1 MKKSTV
7 RLPLLAF
14 IAGTRMALGFG
25 AGLLLSGKIPARR
38 RRQVGMALVGLG
50 AATTIP
56 ALRAVKAG
64 MQRDTELREAE
75 PHTPSWHEE
84 LAERMHRQ
92 AF

>member
-7 RLPLLAF
+7 NLPLLAF
-14 IAGTRMALGFG
+14 IAGTRVALGFG

-56 ALRAVKAG
+56 ALRAVRAG
-64 MQRDTELREAE
+64 MQRDTEPRGNE
-75 PHTPSWHEE
+75 PRSPSWHDE
-84 LAERMHRQ
+84 LGERMHRQ

>member
-7 RLPLLAF
+7 KLPLLAF
-14 IAGTRMALGFG
+14 IAGTRVALGFG
-25 AGLLLSGKIPARR
+25 AGLLLSGKMSARR
-38 RRQVGMALVGLG
+38 RRKVGMALVGLG

-64 MQRDTELREAE
+64 MQRDLESAETEPRS
-75 PHTPSWHEE
+75 PSWHDE
-84 LAERMHRQ
+84 LGERMHRQ

>member
-7 RLPLLAF
+7 KLPLLAF
-14 IAGTRMALGFG
+14 IAGTRVALGFG

-38 RRQVGMALVGLG
+38 RRQVGIALVGLG

-56 ALRAVKAG
+56 ALRAVRAG
-64 MQRDTELREAE
+64 MQRDIE
-75 PHTPSWHEE
+75 PPGESRSPSWHDE
-84 LAERMHRQ
+84 LGERMHRQ